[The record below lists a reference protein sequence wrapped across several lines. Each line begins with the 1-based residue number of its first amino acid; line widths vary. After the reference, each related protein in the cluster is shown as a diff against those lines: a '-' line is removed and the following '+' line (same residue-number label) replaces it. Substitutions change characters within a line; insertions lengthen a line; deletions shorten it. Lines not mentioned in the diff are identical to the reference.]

1 MDTYKTAQLD
11 LARIAVAD
19 HNSLRQALQEVS
31 RVTASTMHIGRISI
45 WMFLPHRQ
53 AIRCEYLYQPDQ
65 PDAFEGTL
73 LHNQHFTHY
82 FKALQLTQTVPI
94 ADTSNP
100 AILQEFLE
108 CYMKPLHITAMLD
121 APIYRG
127 NQIIG
132 IVCHEQVSATGDS
145 REWEAQDTQ
154 LAAFTASTVARLY
167 EEAAKQQAEL
177 MLSTHQSHAQTLDRI
192 ASIGHM
198 AAGAAHDFKNILHG
212 ILAYA
217 DMISEAAANSPD
229 VQQLVAKQ
237 IQAVEHG
244 SRLAQELLSLGK
256 QETSQPRV
264 INPAETVRQYLP
276 TLQKAAGMRNTVIPE
291 LIDEVSQVFID
302 PNQLERVL
310 LNLTL
315 NAKDA
320 MHGGGKISILVYEA
334 HRSSLTGDNGL
345 YVTVE
350 VIDTGTGMSDTT
362 LENLFQPYFTT
373 KGDKGTGL
381 GMVVIQQIVTMAG
394 GFIDID
400 SKPGNGTHMRVRLPR
415 IGNAIQ

>member
-1 MDTYKTAQLD
+1 MDNYKTAQLD
-11 LARIAVAD
+11 LARIAVAE

-65 PDAFEGTL
+65 PNAFEGTL
-73 LHNQHFTHY
+73 LHSQHFTHY
-82 FKALQLTQTVPI
+82 FKALQLTQTVPV
-94 ADTSNP
+94 ADTSDP

-127 NQIIG
+127 NQVIG
-132 IVCHEQVSATGDS
+132 IVCHEQVSATGAS
-145 REWEAQDTQ
+145 REWQAQDTQ

-177 MLSTHQSHAQTLDRI
+177 MLSAHQSHAQTLDRI

-198 AAGAAHDFKNILHG
+198 AAGAAHDFKNILQG
-212 ILAYA
+212 ILTYA
-217 DMISEAAANSPD
+217 EMIGYAAANNLE
-229 VQQLVAKQ
+229 VQQLVTKQ
-237 IQAVEHG
+237 IQAVELG
-244 SRLAQELLSLGK
+244 SKLAQELLSLGK

-264 INPAETVRQYLP
+264 INPADTVRHYLS
-276 TLQKAAGMRNTVIPE
+276 TLQKVAGMHNTVTAE
-291 LIDEVSQVFID
+291 LIDDVSQVFID
-302 PNQLERVL
+302 PGQLERAL

-315 NAKDA
+315 NARDA
-320 MHGGGKISILVYEA
+320 MPTGGKISVRVYEA
-334 HRSSLTGDNGL
+334 HRSMLTGDNGL

-350 VIDTGTGMSDTT
+350 VADTGTGMSDDT
-362 LENLFQPYFTT
+362 LEKLFQPYFTT

-400 SKPGNGTHMRVRLPR
+400 SKPGNGTHVRVRLPR
-415 IGNAIQ
+415 IGNTQL